1 MESLEEQTGR
11 ANSTENSTSVHR
23 ADKTIE
29 LEDPNKNLRVSDVKS
44 QSNGNDGDVLLQK
57 EGNARDVDIEAK
69 AQEPHPVQPEYS
81 IFSKRMKILIVFM
94 TSLGSLFS
102 PLSSTIYLPA
112 LNTIA
117 AELRKTIANINLT
130 VTSYMVFQGVA
141 PMFFG
146 SFGDVI
152 GRRPVYIVAF
162 TVYFFANLGLALQN
176 DYAALFV
183 LRAMQSTGSSGTIAL
198 GQGVMSD
205 IVTSAERG
213 EYIAWVSAG
222 ALLGPGIAPT
232 VGGLLAQFLGWHSI
246 FWFLVIA
253 GGVYLIVYLI
263 FVPETAR
270 NVVGDG
276 SLPGMKWS
284 RPLNYYFGTR
294 RNCSEKE
301 KIEKFEELSKKRSTR
316 AANPFNAIKI
326 IFEKDVAVILF
337 FTALL
342 VTTFQCV
349 LVVLPSQFS
358 AIYGLSDFKIGL
370 CYMYVFR
377 LNSTATL
384 AAKFLSS

>member
-1 MESLEEQTGR
+1 METLTEQQSISLDD
-11 ANSTENSTSVHR
+11 
-23 ADKTIE
+23 ADKTIN
-29 LEDPNKNLRVSDVKS
+29 LENTVENLTTSCTNQSVVK
-44 QSNGNDGDVLLQK
+44 GEAEVK
-57 EGNARDVDIEAK
+57 DVDVEAK
-69 AQEPHPVQPEYS
+69 AEAPLPARPHYS
-81 IFSKRMKILIVFM
+81 VFSKKMKVLIVFM

-117 AELRKTIANINLT
+117 SDLHKTVANINLT

-146 SFGDVI
+146 SIGDVI

-176 DYAALFV
+176 NYAALFV

-213 EYIAWVSAG
+213 QYIAWVTAG
-222 ALLGPGIAPT
+222 ALLGPAFAPT
-232 VGGLLAQFLGWHSI
+232 IGGLLAEFLGWHSI

-253 GGVYLIVYLI
+253 GGLYLTAYLI

-284 RPLNYYFGTR
+284 RPLIYYFQR
-294 RNCSEKE
+294 RETGLGRE
-301 KIEKFEELSKKRSTR
+301 KIEESEELRKSRSIQ
-316 AANPFNAIKI
+316 AANPFNVLRI
-326 IFEKDVAVILF
+326 IFEKDVATILF

-349 LVVLPSQFS
+349 LVVLPTQFS

-370 CYMYVFR
+370 CYMYVLHCIHSNPGR
-377 LNSTATL
+377 V
-384 AAKFLSS
+384 